1 MTFIFQQIQIDTLII
16 LGIICACSIL
26 YCFIVGEI
34 TNNNSQMDKLWSIL
48 PEVYAWVIA
57 AKGNMNPRLV
67 IMAVLAT
74 IWGARLTYNFAKKGA
89 YSIRFWAG
97 EEDYRWIILRE
108 NKIFKPHWKWA
119 LFNLFFISIYQNVLI
134 LLTTLPAVAAMTST
148 NGFNYFDIIAI
159 IYMGGAILL
168 ETIAD
173 KQQWDFQSTK
183 YKLLGE
189 GKKLEELPDPYNK
202 GFNTKGLW
210 KYSRHPNYL
219 GEQSTWVGFYLFSV
233 AAGSGIFN
241 WSAAGF
247 ILLIL
252 LFIGSSIFAESVT
265 SSKYPEYNN
274 YKKQVSRYLFWKSY
288 KEKR

>member
-1 MTFIFQQIQIDTLII
+1 MTFAFQQIQIDTMIV
-16 LGIICACSIL
+16 LGIICACSIV

-48 PEVYAWVIA
+48 PEIYAWVVA
-57 AKGNMNPRLV
+57 VKGNMNPRLV

-89 YSIRFWAG
+89 YSIKFWAG

-108 NKIFKPHWKWA
+108 NKMFKPHWKWA
-119 LFNLFFISIYQNVLI
+119 LFNFFFISIFQNVLI
-134 LLTTLPAVAAMTST
+134 LLTTLPAVAAMTSSA
-148 NGFNYFDIIAI
+148 GFNYIDVIAI
-159 IYMGGAILL
+159 VYMGGAILL

-189 GKKLEELPDPYNK
+189 GKKLEELPEPYNK
-202 GFNTKGLW
+202 GFNTTGLW

-219 GEQSTWVGFYLFSV
+219 GEQSTWVGFFIFSV
-233 AAGSGIFN
+233 AAGAGIFN
-241 WSAAGF
+241 WSAAGV
-247 ILLIL
+247 ILLII
-252 LFIGSSIFAESVT
+252 LFIGSSIFAENIS
-265 SSKYPEYNN
+265 SSKYPEYKD
-274 YKKQVSRYLFWKSY
+274 YKKKVLKYLPFRKY
-288 KEKR
+288 HI

>member
-1 MTFIFQQIQIDTLII
+1 MTFAFQQIQIDTMIV
-16 LGIICACSIL
+16 LGIICACSIV

-48 PEVYAWVIA
+48 PEIYAWVVA
-57 AKGNMNPRLV
+57 VKGNMNPRLV

-89 YSIRFWAG
+89 YSIKFWAG

-108 NKIFKPHWKWA
+108 NKMFKPHWKWA
-119 LFNLFFISIYQNVLI
+119 LFNLFFISIFQNVLI
-134 LLTTLPAVAAMTST
+134 LLTTLPAVAAMTSSA
-148 NGFNYFDIIAI
+148 GFNYIDVIAI
-159 IYMGGAILL
+159 VYMGGAILL

-189 GKKLEELPDPYNK
+189 GKKLEELPEPYNK
-202 GFNTKGLW
+202 GFNTTGLW

-219 GEQSTWVGFYLFSV
+219 GEQSTWVGFFIFSV
-233 AAGSGIFN
+233 AAGAGIFN
-241 WSAAGF
+241 WSAAGV
-247 ILLIL
+247 ILLII
-252 LFIGSSIFAESVT
+252 LFIGSSIFAENIS
-265 SSKYPEYNN
+265 SSKYPEYKD
-274 YKKQVSRYLFWKSY
+274 YKKKVSRYLLLRK
-288 KEKR
+288 KR

>member
-1 MTFIFQQIQIDTLII
+1 MTIAFQQIQIDTMII

-48 PEVYAWVIA
+48 PEIYAWVVA
-57 AKGNMNPRLV
+57 VKGNMNPRLV

-89 YSIRFWAG
+89 YSIKFWAG

-108 NKIFKPHWKWA
+108 NKMFKPHWKWA
-119 LFNLFFISIYQNVLI
+119 LFNFFFISIFQNVLI

-148 NGFNYFDIIAI
+148 TSLNYVDIIAI
-159 IYMGGAILL
+159 VYMGGAILL

-189 GKKLEELPDPYNK
+189 GKKLEELPHPYNK
-202 GFNTKGLW
+202 GFNTTGLW
-210 KYSRHPNYL
+210 NYSRHPNYL
-219 GEQSTWVGFYLFSV
+219 GEQSTWVGFFIFSV
-233 AAGSGIFN
+233 AAGAGILN
-241 WSAAGF
+241 WSIIGI
-247 ILLIL
+247 ILLIF
-252 LFIGSSIFAESVT
+252 LFIGSSIFAENVS
-265 SSKYPEYNN
+265 SSKYPEYKD
-274 YKKQVSRYLFWKSY
+274 YKKKVFRYLLL
-288 KEKR
+288 KRYNK

>member
-1 MTFIFQQIQIDTLII
+1 MTIAFQQIQIDTMII

-48 PEVYAWVIA
+48 PEIYAWVVA
-57 AKGNMNPRLV
+57 VKGNMNPRLV

-89 YSIRFWAG
+89 YSIKFWAG

-108 NKIFKPHWKWA
+108 NKMFKPHWKWA
-119 LFNLFFISIYQNVLI
+119 LFNFFFISIFQNVLI

-148 NGFNYFDIIAI
+148 TSFNYVDIIAI
-159 IYMGGAILL
+159 VYMGGAILL

-189 GKKLEELPDPYNK
+189 GKKLEELPHPYNK
-202 GFNTKGLW
+202 GFNTTGLW
-210 KYSRHPNYL
+210 NYSRHPNYL
-219 GEQSTWVGFYLFSV
+219 GEQSTWVGFFIFSV
-233 AAGSGIFN
+233 AAGAGILN
-241 WSAAGF
+241 WSVIGV

-252 LFIGSSIFAESVT
+252 LFIGSSIFAENVS
-265 SSKYPEYNN
+265 SSKYPEYKD
-274 YKKQVSRYLFWKSY
+274 YKKKVFRYLLL
-288 KEKR
+288 KRYNK

>member
-1 MTFIFQQIQIDTLII
+1 MTFAFQQIQIDTMIV
-16 LGIICACSIL
+16 LGIICACSIV

-48 PEVYAWVIA
+48 PEIYAWVVA
-57 AKGNMNPRLV
+57 VKGNMNPRLV

-89 YSIRFWAG
+89 YSIKFWAG

-108 NKIFKPHWKWA
+108 NKMFKPHWKWA
-119 LFNLFFISIYQNVLI
+119 LFNLFFISIFQNVLI
-134 LLTTLPAVAAMTST
+134 LLTTLPAVAVMTSSA
-148 NGFNYFDIIAI
+148 GFNYIDVIAI
-159 IYMGGAILL
+159 VYMGGAILL

-189 GKKLEELPDPYNK
+189 GKKLEELPEPYNK
-202 GFNTKGLW
+202 GFNTTGLW

-219 GEQSTWVGFYLFSV
+219 GEQSTWVGFFIFSV
-233 AAGSGIFN
+233 AAGAGIFN
-241 WSAAGF
+241 WSAAGV
-247 ILLIL
+247 ILLII
-252 LFIGSSIFAESVT
+252 LFIGSSIFAENIS
-265 SSKYPEYNN
+265 SSKYPEYKD
-274 YKKQVSRYLFWKSY
+274 YKKKVSRYLLLRK
-288 KEKR
+288 KR

>member
-1 MTFIFQQIQIDTLII
+1 MTFAFQQIQIDTMIV
-16 LGIICACSIL
+16 LGIICACSIG

-48 PEVYAWVIA
+48 PEIYAWVVA
-57 AKGNMNPRLV
+57 VKGNMNPRLV

-89 YSIRFWAG
+89 YSIKFWAG

-108 NKIFKPHWKWA
+108 NKMFKPHWKWA
-119 LFNLFFISIYQNVLI
+119 LFNLFFISIFQNVLI
-134 LLTTLPAVAAMTST
+134 LLTTLPAVAAMTSSA
-148 NGFNYFDIIAI
+148 GLNYIDVIAI
-159 IYMGGAILL
+159 VYMGGAILL

-189 GKKLEELPDPYNK
+189 GKKLEELPEPYNK
-202 GFNTKGLW
+202 GFNTTGLW

-219 GEQSTWVGFYLFSV
+219 GEQSTWVGFFIFSV
-233 AAGSGIFN
+233 AAGAGIFN
-241 WSAAGF
+241 WSAAGV
-247 ILLIL
+247 ILLII
-252 LFIGSSIFAESVT
+252 LFIGSSIFAENIS
-265 SSKYPEYNN
+265 SSKYPEYKD
-274 YKKQVSRYLFWKSY
+274 YKKKVSRYLLLRK
-288 KEKR
+288 KR

>member
-1 MTFIFQQIQIDTLII
+1 MIFDFQQIQIDTLFI
-16 LGIICACSIL
+16 LGIICACSVL

-57 AKGNMNPRLV
+57 VKGNMNPRLV

-74 IWGARLTYNFAKKGA
+74 VWGARLTYNFAKKGA
-89 YSIRFWAG
+89 YSIKFWAG

-108 NKIFKPHWKWA
+108 NKFFKPHWKWA
-119 LFNLFFISIYQNVLI
+119 LFNLFFISIFQNVLI

-148 NGFNYFDIIAI
+148 TGFNYFDIIAI
-159 IYMGGAILL
+159 VYMGGAVLL

-189 GKKLEELPDPYNK
+189 GKKLEELTAPYNK
-202 GFNTKGLW
+202 GFNTTGLW

-219 GEQSTWVGFYLFSV
+219 GEQSTWVGFYLFSI
-233 AAGSGIFN
+233 AAGAGVFN
-241 WSAAGF
+241 WSACGF

-252 LFIGSSIFAESVT
+252 LFIGSSIFAENVT
-265 SSKYPEYNN
+265 SSKYPEYKN
-274 YKKQVSRYLFWKSY
+274 YKKQVSRYLFWKGY
-288 KEKR
+288 KS

>member
-1 MTFIFQQIQIDTLII
+1 MIFSFQQIQIDTLII

-48 PEVYAWVIA
+48 PEIYVWIVAI
-57 AKGNMNPRLV
+57 KGNMNPRLV

-89 YSIRFWAG
+89 YSIKFWAG

-108 NKIFKPHWKWA
+108 NKLFKPHWKWA
-119 LFNLFFISIYQNVLI
+119 LFNFFFISIFQNVLV

-148 NGFNYFDIIAI
+148 KGFNYFDIIAI
-159 IYMGGAILL
+159 VYMAGAIAI

-173 KQQWDFQSTK
+173 TQQWNFQSTK
-183 YKLLGE
+183 YKLLSE
-189 GKKLEELPDPYNK
+189 RKKLEELPHPYNK
-202 GFNTKGLW
+202 GFNTTGLW

-219 GEQSTWVGFYLFSV
+219 GEQSTWVGFYLFSI
-233 AAGSGIFN
+233 AAGTGIFN
-241 WSAAGF
+241 WSAIGF
-247 ILLIL
+247 ILLII
-252 LFIGSSIFAESVT
+252 LFIGSSIFAENVSA
-265 SSKYPEYNN
+265 SKYPEYKD
-274 YKKQVSRYLFWKSY
+274 YKKRVSRYLIFRGYNK
-288 KEKR
+288 

>member
-1 MTFIFQQIQIDTLII
+1 MTFAFQQIQIDTMIV
-16 LGIICACSIL
+16 LGIICACSIV

-48 PEVYAWVIA
+48 PEIYAWVVA
-57 AKGNMNPRLV
+57 VKGNMNPRLV

-89 YSIRFWAG
+89 YSIKFWAG

-108 NKIFKPHWKWA
+108 NKMFKPHWKWA
-119 LFNLFFISIYQNVLI
+119 LFNFFFISIFQNVLI
-134 LLTTLPAVAAMTST
+134 LLTTLPAVAAMTSSA
-148 NGFNYFDIIAI
+148 GFNYIDVIAI
-159 IYMGGAILL
+159 VYMGGAILL

-189 GKKLEELPDPYNK
+189 GKKLEELPEPYNK
-202 GFNTKGLW
+202 GFNTTGLW

-219 GEQSTWVGFYLFSV
+219 GEQSTWVGFFIFSV
-233 AAGSGIFN
+233 AAGAGIFN
-241 WSAAGF
+241 WSAAGV
-247 ILLIL
+247 ILLII
-252 LFIGSSIFAESVT
+252 LFIGSSIFAENIS
-265 SSKYPEYNN
+265 SSKYPEYKD
-274 YKKQVSRYLFWKSY
+274 YKKKVSRYLLLRK
-288 KEKR
+288 KR

>member
-1 MTFIFQQIQIDTLII
+1 MVFGFQQIQIDVLII
-16 LGIICACSIL
+16 LGIICACSVL

-57 AKGNMNPRLV
+57 VKGNMNPRLV
-67 IMAVLAT
+67 IMAVIAT

-89 YSIRFWAG
+89 YSIKFWAG

-119 LFNLFFISIYQNVLI
+119 LFNLFFISIFQNVLI

-148 NGFNYFDIIAI
+148 TGFNYLDIVAI
-159 IYMGGAILL
+159 VYMGGAVLL

-202 GFNTKGLW
+202 GFNTTGLW

-219 GEQSTWVGFYLFSV
+219 GEQSTWVGFYLFSI
-233 AAGSGIFN
+233 AAGAGVFN
-241 WSAAGF
+241 WSACGF
-247 ILLIL
+247 ILLIF
-252 LFIGSSIFAESVT
+252 LFIGSSIFAENVT
-265 SSKYPEYNN
+265 SSKYPEYKN
-274 YKKQVSRYLFWKSY
+274 YKKQVSRYLFWKGY
-288 KEKR
+288 KF